1 MSGLAGRRNTVGLR
15 MTRTMLRPLL
25 LSLCLAAGPAG
36 ATAGLA
42 EYSWYF
48 PDRPGQWIEW
58 NHGDVCPPEAPGK
71 NCLFIR
77 RSRASGT
84 KTRDSSGPLAYP
96 GAPRNLYANT
106 LLALLPLVA
115 ALLGLGRVWQRWRQR
130 KSASQRW
137 AAPATWAWGVT
148 ALLGLA
154 WSPDALRVLFPASP
168 DADGWHIVIGLAFNI
183 AIVIAPFTLWVTY
196 RRLFPPP
203 GSVRAK
209 GWRRAMLWPALLL
222 SALLAPELVWGPPN
236 LLLYLFPPAMLPN
249 IAVSMLAVWAV
260 SKAIN
265 ALAGK
270 PPSAPAEGADHTR

>member
-1 MSGLAGRRNTVGLR
+1 
-15 MTRTMLRPLL
+15 MLLF
-25 LSLCLAAGPAG
+25 LCLAADRAG

-71 NCLFIR
+71 NCVLIR
-77 RSRASGT
+77 QTRAGGT
-84 KTRDSSGPLAYP
+84 MARDASGPLPYP
-96 GAPRNLYANT
+96 EAPRNLYRNT

-115 ALLGLGRVWQRWRQR
+115 AGLGLDRAWRRWRQR
-130 KSASQRW
+130 KRAPQRW

-168 DADGWHIVIGLAFNI
+168 DADGWHTVIGLAFNI
-183 AIVIAPFTLWVTY
+183 AIALAPFTLWGTY

-209 GWRRAMLWPALLL
+209 GWRRALLWPALLL

-236 LLLYLFPPAMLPN
+236 LLLFLFPPAMLPN
-249 IAVSMLAVWAV
+249 IAVSLLAAWAA
-260 SKAIN
+260 SKALN

-270 PPSAPAEGADHTR
+270 PPSTQTDGADRAP